1 MTVLFITLEAG
12 EFPFSAVRLSGVMG
26 MIAVVQTGG
35 KQYKVSKGDEI
46 QVEKLDAN
54 VGESV
59 NLEKVLIC
67 GEGDSAKV
75 GTPFLKDCSVVCQVT
90 EQYRDKKIIVF
101 KKHRRKNYRRK
112 NGHRQSLT
120 RLKVTAINA

>member
-12 EFPFSAVRLSGVMG
+12 EFPFSAVRLSGVKG

-35 KQYKVSKGDEI
+35 KQYKVSEGDEI